1 MQSIPFSKKE
11 INVLKEES
19 FFRAKRIITEKIF
32 HQLSETV
39 RVIQSTSAFK
49 RISFPKGADINTGKI
64 TKGENYLG
72 LPFIILDFPRLF
84 SSEKIFAFRTMI
96 WWGNFAS
103 CTLLISGEQVSSV
116 KENLL
121 RHLPALKKEDVFVCV
136 NASPWLHHFEDENF
150 LSLKL
155 LSKKETASI
164 LAKQE
169 FLKVAR
175 KIPVS
180 EINRLTVFAAE
191 SFELFARI
199 VDGS

>member
-1 MQSIPFSKKE
+1 MPSISFSKKE
-11 INVLKEES
+11 IQVLKEES
-19 FFRAKRIITEKIF
+19 FFRAKKIITEKIF

-39 RVIQSTSAFK
+39 KAIQSTSSFK
-49 RISFPKGADINTGKI
+49 KISFPKRTDITTGKI

-72 LPFIILDFPRLF
+72 LPFIILDFPRWF
-84 SSEKIFAFRTMI
+84 SSEKIFAFRTMV

-103 CTLLISGEQVSSV
+103 CTLLISGEQVSSA

-121 RHLPALKKEDVFVCV
+121 NHLPVLKKQDVFVCV

-155 LSKKETASI
+155 LSKKEVWSS
-164 LAKQE
+164 LVKQE

-180 EINRLTVFAAE
+180 KINRLPVFSVE
-191 SFELFARI
+191 SFELLARI
-199 VDGS
+199 VTGD

>member
-1 MQSIPFSKKE
+1 MQSILFSKKE
-11 INVLKEES
+11 IQLLKEES
-19 FFRAKRIITEKIF
+19 FFRTKRIITEKIF

-39 RVIQSTSAFK
+39 KAIQSTSSFK
-49 RISFPKGADINTGKI
+49 KIPFPKGTDISTGKI

-84 SSEKIFAFRTMI
+84 SSERMFAFRTMV

-103 CTLLISGEQVSSV
+103 CTLLISGEQLSSA

-121 RHLPALKKEDVFVCV
+121 HHLSVLKRQEVSVCV
-136 NASPWLHHFEDENF
+136 NASPWLHHFENENF
-150 LSLKL
+150 LSLHL

-164 LAKQE
+164 LARQE

-180 EINRLTVFAAE
+180 QINRLPVFSAE
-191 SFELFARI
+191 SFELFARL
-199 VDGS
+199 VTEG